1 MCCRSPSLLHPL
13 AQPRCLPSLLQTHQR
28 LTRKSH
34 FGAVIVPSRHPPLEL
49 NTCSL
54 SITAVRSSTSTF
66 LRADLPVSR
75 SPIFVRD
82 DRRRQLPL
90 LAPRRPQ
97 ANDTCQGWD
106 GDSQPPDDPFSPLRR
121 PLEKR
126 LPRESGPGAPR
137 RGARPPGTGE
147 TPSPPGSRGTRSARG
162 GPGKRPAPRADDST
176 ARRTRDY
183 GRARA
188 PP

>member
-1 MCCRSPSLLHPL
+1 MTSL
-13 AQPRCLPSLLQTHQR
+13 AF
-28 LTRKSH
+28 LTRGAVGDSRSTRQEHH
-34 FGAVIVPSRHPPLEL
+34 FGASSSCGPQRDPRPGRSAAPTAAAYTEATAGERH
-49 NTCSL
+49 
-54 SITAVRSSTSTF
+54 
-66 LRADLPVSR
+66 VSR
-75 SPIFVRD
+75 
-82 DRRRQLPL
+82 L
-90 LAPRRPQ
+90 
-97 ANDTCQGWD
+97 D
-106 GDSQPPDDPFSPLRR
+106 GDSQPPDDPFSSLRR

-126 LPRESGPGAPR
+126 LPGESGPDAPR

-147 TPSPPGSRGTRSARG
+147 TPSPSGSRGTRSARG

>member
-1 MCCRSPSLLHPL
+1 MDLQTMGDNALTSENALSHNNLRAHSPQTAGDSRPQPDTPIGLEESWRNANSCARCRSPGCAVPYED
-13 AQPRCLPSLLQTHQR
+13 PRPGRSAAPTAAAY
-28 LTRKSH
+28 TEATA
-34 FGAVIVPSRHPPLEL
+34 GERH
-49 NTCSL
+49 
-54 SITAVRSSTSTF
+54 
-66 LRADLPVSR
+66 VSR
-75 SPIFVRD
+75 
-82 DRRRQLPL
+82 L
-90 LAPRRPQ
+90 
-97 ANDTCQGWD
+97 D
-106 GDSQPPDDPFSPLRR
+106 GDSQPPDDPFSSLRR

-126 LPRESGPGAPR
+126 LPRESGPDAPR

-147 TPSPPGSRGTRSARG
+147 TPSPSGSRGTRSARG